1 MVQDFKPAT
10 RNNKMRRLLRLV
22 VFTIALN
29 VFNVFGT
36 EVTLKGQEYL
46 TYSLKDVSIPA
57 SQNFITFRF
66 KTIHPS
72 GLLIYSRGNSD
83 YIQLELINGVLK

>member
-1 MVQDFKPAT
+1 MC
-10 RNNKMRRLLRLV
+10 RLLRLA
-22 VFTIALN
+22 VFTITLN
-29 VFNVFGT
+29 MLSVFGIQI
-36 EVTLKGQEYL
+36 TLKGKEYL
-46 TYSLKDVSIPA
+46 TYSLKDASIPA
-57 SQNFITFRF
+57 DKNFITFRF